1 MTTFLEPIDESTA
14 PTAVAEYFATQ
25 RVLWGFLPNYA
36 QCFAA
41 RPDIANAWAS
51 LNGAIRGGMDRRRY
65 EIATIAAARQR
76 RSTYCTIAHASFLR
90 DACSDEATVRAI
102 AMDPTGS
109 LLDDTDRLIYR
120 FAGKVAADPA
130 SVTQQDVDDLRA
142 VGLGDDDIA
151 NIVYAV
157 AARLFFASVLDGL
170 GAQLD
175 PETADTFDAD
185 VRNALVVG
193 RPIGEGRA

>member
-1 MTTFLEPIDESTA
+1 MTVFIEPTDEATA
-14 PTAVAEYFATQ
+14 PEPVAEYFATQ
-25 RVLWGFLPNYA
+25 RALWGFLPNYA

-41 RPDIANAWAS
+41 RPDVASAWAN

-76 RSTYCTIAHASFLR
+76 GSTYCTIAHASFLR
-90 DACSDEATVRAI
+90 DACGDDAAVRAI

-175 PETADTFDAD
+175 PETAGSFDED
-185 VRNALVVG
+185 VRNALIVG
-193 RPIGEGRA
+193 RPVGDARS